1 MASISMIV
9 VTLAILFCSAASSD
23 TTTGVDCQGKCSKL
37 FPGSIPKSDEW
48 FACYRGCRLAIL
60 VDKTDEKTKEK
71 ITNSC
76 TQVCSEVYSK
86 TEGLINACRKGC
98 TRKEDNKGKQS
109 NKNNF
114 KSPMESNKESKN
126 SKIPPKKVEL
136 FRSEQESLPP
146 IPQFLSLFPATP
158 VEKGKDSEMNK
169 QSPLPKDP
177 FQMVFKVFKETLPN
191 AIRISSKSIVTYFS
205 DEDSVTD
212 SGVQKDLPTQKKEE
226 ESPDVSDELSEDD
239 IKVLES
245 LKFPDKFANPI
256 PRVSPLE
263 TLVAVFRNES
273 FWSDK
278 ENTSLDLLFFTFIST
293 LVIFAIIWVCVF
305 AYAANRKRYQNYL
318 PVNTDDDD
326 GKDDHTNLL
335 DDLDED
341 DDDRALLTAC
351 EVILGEKP
359 PSYEESQGREKGRR
373 ATGLFVSFE
382 DNREET
388 GLLA

>member
-1 MASISMIV
+1 
-9 VTLAILFCSAASSD
+9 
-23 TTTGVDCQGKCSKL
+23 
-37 FPGSIPKSDEW
+37 
-48 FACYRGCRLAIL
+48 
-60 VDKTDEKTKEK
+60 
-71 ITNSC
+71 
-76 TQVCSEVYSK
+76 
-86 TEGLINACRKGC
+86 
-98 TRKEDNKGKQS
+98 
-109 NKNNF
+109 
-114 KSPMESNKESKN
+114 MESNKESKN

-136 FRSEQESLPP
+136 SRSEQESLPP
-146 IPQFLSLFPATP
+146 ISPFLSLFPATP
-158 VEKGKDSEMNK
+158 VEKRKDSEMSK

-205 DEDSVTD
+205 DEDSATD

-226 ESPDVSDELSEDD
+226 ESPDLKETEISDELSEDD
-239 IKVLES
+239 IKVLEN

-273 FWSDK
+273 LWSDK

-293 LVIFAIIWVCVF
+293 IVIFAIIWVCVF

-318 PVNTDDDD
+318 PVNTDD

-335 DDLDED
+335 DDLDEY

-359 PSYEESQGREKGRR
+359 PSYEESQGREKRKRG
-373 ATGLFVSFE
+373 TGLFVSFE
-382 DNREET
+382 DNREEN